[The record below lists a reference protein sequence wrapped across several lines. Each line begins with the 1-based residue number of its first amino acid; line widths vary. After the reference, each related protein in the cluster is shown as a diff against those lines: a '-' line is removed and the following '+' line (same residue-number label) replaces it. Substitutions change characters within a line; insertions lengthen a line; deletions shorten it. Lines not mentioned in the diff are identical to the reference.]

1 MSLRLAMNSLAFIQ
15 ITSLIRV
22 PRASCRRAVSCREDE
37 KDESYHT
44 SNIFGRGTGGDGRAV
59 VERLSRNR
67 WYVYINERWFTS
79 ASGILLPA
87 FVTSSS
93 S

>member
-22 PRASCRRAVSCREDE
+22 PRASCRWAVSCREDE

>member
-22 PRASCRRAVSCREDE
+22 PRASCRWAVSCREDE

-44 SNIFGRGTGGDGRAV
+44 SNIFGRGTGGRTGCGGASLKKPLV
-59 VERLSRNR
+59 C
-67 WYVYINERWFTS
+67 VY
-79 ASGILLPA
+79 
-87 FVTSSS
+87 
-93 S
+93 

>member
-1 MSLRLAMNSLAFIQ
+1 MKTKKMSHIILVIYSEEER
-15 ITSLIRV
+15 
-22 PRASCRRAVSCREDE
+22 
-37 KDESYHT
+37 
-44 SNIFGRGTGGDGRAV
+44 GDGRAV

>member
-1 MSLRLAMNSLAFIQ
+1 MKTKKMSHIILVIYSEEER
-15 ITSLIRV
+15 
-22 PRASCRRAVSCREDE
+22 
-37 KDESYHT
+37 
-44 SNIFGRGTGGDGRAV
+44 GGDGRAV

>member
-44 SNIFGRGTGGDGRAV
+44 SNIFGRGTGGTDGLWWSV
-59 VERLSRNR
+59 SQETVGMCIL
-67 WYVYINERWFTS
+67 TS
-79 ASGILLPA
+79 VGLRVRPGFFFLRS
-87 FVTSSS
+87 
-93 S
+93 